1 MDNCH
6 PKNGRRHLKT
16 LICLTLPLFVGPTL
30 NGQDSQQSVRTLGH
44 SARGEIIDSVMTGFA
59 KHYVY
64 PEIAAQMSSQIQE
77 KYRDQQYDEMD
88 DLGMFTRQLTR
99 DLRKISEDRHI
110 WISVMSSSDFA
121 PAIGD
126 TLTQDEIASRLT
138 GHCSFKKVEWLPGN
152 VGYLRFDRFEDP
164 VYAGPTAVAAINFLA
179 NCDAVII
186 DLRENGGGE
195 EKMVR
200 LLSSYF
206 YKEPLLLN
214 SLYFTETDSLEQSW
228 SYAYVPGRKL
238 VNADLYVLTSEGT
251 ASGAEAFSYSLQ
263 NYARATIVGET
274 TAGAAHWSEY
284 WDFPNL
290 HVRAKIPIARPIHP
304 VTKGSWEGSGV
315 TPNISVPAEQAL
327 DKAYQ
332 KALKTLLE
340 KTDDDDAE
348 RSFALTWAID
358 GLNSKLDPV
367 NLDENVM
374 ASYIG
379 QYGPGTITLENGEL
393 YYQHGARPKF
403 RMIPINRNYFRFDEA
418 GFVRLRVITDENS
431 APTRVQLLFEE
442 SSVEEL
448 VRTN

>member
-6 PKNGRRHLKT
+6 PKNGRRHLRT
-16 LICLTLPLFVGPTL
+16 LICLTLLLLVGLTAQ
-30 NGQDSQQSVRTLGH
+30 GQDSQQSGRKLDH
-44 SARGEIIDSVMTGFA
+44 SARGEIIDSVMTSFA

-64 PEIAAQMSSQIQE
+64 PEMAVQMNTHVRE
-77 KYRDQQYDEMD
+77 KYTDHQYDEMD
-88 DLGMFTRQLTR
+88 DLDMFTRQLTR
-99 DLRKISEDRHI
+99 DLREISEDQHI
-110 WISVMSSSDFA
+110 RISVKAPSDFS

-126 TLTQDEIASRLT
+126 TMTSDEIADR
-138 GHCSFKKVEWLPGN
+138 HKRNCSFKKVEWLPGN

-228 SYAYVPGRKL
+228 SYAYVPGKKL
-238 VNADLYVLTSEGT
+238 VNADLYVLTSGGT

-263 NYARATIVGET
+263 NYARAAIVGEA

-290 HVRAKIPIARPIHP
+290 KVRAKIPIARPIHP
-304 VTKGSWEGSGV
+304 VTNGSWEGSGV
-315 TPNISVPAEQAL
+315 TPNVSVPAEQAL
-327 DKAYQ
+327 DRAYLE
-332 KALKTLLE
+332 ALQTLLE
-340 KTDDDDAE
+340 KTNDDDTD

-358 GLNSKLDPV
+358 GLTSRLDPV
-367 NLDENVM
+367 TLDDNAM
-374 ASYIG
+374 ASYVG
-379 QYGPGTITLENGEL
+379 QYGPGIITFENGEL
-393 YYQHGARPKF
+393 CYQHGARPKF

-418 GFVRLRVITDENS
+418 GFVRLRVITDEDS
-431 APTRVQLLFEE
+431 APARVQLLFEDG
-442 SSVEEL
+442 STEEFE
-448 VRTN
+448 RTN